1 MISVVWKSLVSIWKI
16 KIISGVHGNIC
27 YTVYQIIYEGEFF
40 DDEYNT
46 IELITVTKDDI
57 LYVD

>member
-1 MISVVWKSLVSIWKI
+1 MYMKTQNLHMKL
-16 KIISGVHGNIC
+16 N
-27 YTVYQIIYEGEFF
+27 FF
-40 DDEYNT
+40 DGEYNT